1 VDTDTDIDM
10 KKSTK
15 KIMAMLLLLIDDEIR
30 LAHEVFEIEY
40 EI

>member
-1 VDTDTDIDM
+1 MDTDIDM

>member
-1 VDTDTDIDM
+1 M

>member
-1 VDTDTDIDM
+1 MDTDTDIDM